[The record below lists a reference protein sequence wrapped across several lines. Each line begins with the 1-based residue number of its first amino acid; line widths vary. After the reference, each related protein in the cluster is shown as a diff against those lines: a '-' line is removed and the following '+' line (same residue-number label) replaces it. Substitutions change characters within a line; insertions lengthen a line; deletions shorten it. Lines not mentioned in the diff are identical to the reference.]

1 MTANALHEDP
11 RPLGRGPRLRIV
23 PNDPTAG
30 EITHLRAC
38 AQATALLPD
47 EDATWPAYG
56 SAAWLQ
62 LDPQDPRSLV
72 ATIEAAELH
81 RMAEAWRY
89 SDAYQQAV
97 EVRHAATVAKGT
109 RMVNSRTRPPH
120 QLTPTPGWPPIQI
133 PGRPGEYL
141 TLENHA

>member
-1 MTANALHEDP
+1 MTARPMPEDP

-47 EDATWPAYG
+47 EGAWWPPYG
-56 SAAWLQ
+56 SPAWLQ
-62 LDPQDPRSLV
+62 LDPKDPRVLV

-81 RMAEAWRY
+81 RMAEAYRY
-89 SDAYQQAV
+89 ADAYRQAI
-97 EVRHAATVAKGT
+97 EVKHAATVAKGV
-109 RMVNSRTRPPH
+109 RMVTSRTRPPH

-141 TLENHA
+141 TLEQRA